1 MGPLRTFADELSAVR
16 FFLFFLLRLLFRAKT
31 VCCCGLCRAHCFM
44 SNDSF
49 DNIPFLPLTCTNIRT
64 RISFPVCFASDP
76 CSRKCAL
83 HTTTEI
89 AESSSQSYSEALS
102 GAAHTRPVIKKPCL
116 TFCKDTTLK
125 ANNRVLLTPQFLTG
139 EMCLCD
145 CFCCLCGFPLRLCC
159 SLQTLYLYD
168 ESKVCRALF
177 HFKGLLC

>member
-1 MGPLRTFADELSAVR
+1 
-16 FFLFFLLRLLFRAKT
+16 
-31 VCCCGLCRAHCFM
+31 M

-116 TFCKDTTLK
+116 TFQSVRTQHFK
-125 ANNRVLLTPQFLTG
+125 ANNRVLLSPQLLTC

-145 CFCCLCGFPLRLCC
+145 CFCCLCGFPHTLCC
-159 SLQTLYLYD
+159 LKQTLFLDILVHLYLYG
-168 ESKVCRALF
+168 ESKVCASEILQSTVP
-177 HFKGLLC
+177 L